1 MEYFTLQMEDAL
13 TYNYIQPTSYV
24 QPVTTHLLYADDV
37 MIFLS
42 ATSGNTKAMDDSFNH
57 LKNTVGLHINHMK
70 SKMDFSKDVSN
81 KATLLQIMGN
91 TEDFL
96 PIKYLVSHCPVIMF
110 IPLIVCLLL
119 LRCMTK
125 QRDGMVLYYLLQGEL
140 SRYRVP

>member
-57 LKNTVGLHINHMK
+57 LKK
-70 SKMDFSKDVSN
+70 
-81 KATLLQIMGN
+81 
-91 TEDFL
+91 
-96 PIKYLVSHCPVIMF
+96 
-110 IPLIVCLLL
+110 
-119 LRCMTK
+119 
-125 QRDGMVLYYLLQGEL
+125 
-140 SRYRVP
+140 